1 MSQQVELPPPPVSDL
16 VAAVWRVNEIR
27 RALAQM
33 AQLWTS
39 RMSHPSKAAA
49 TISMSRSN
57 SLEEI
62 VPQTASAPSHN
73 SQYPSL
79 EQAFKESVA
88 SLSAPK
94 SLSVKGLRS
103 LQPDDSSRATSP
115 SAAGE
120 VEKAEREHK
129 EGRHFST
136 EARGI
141 GASALR
147 HKGGHAD
154 SGSDVSTGNIAFD
167 APGNQALKEA
177 DDRQQ
182 AGASTTASRQA
193 GRSETTDTHPN
204 SAAEAESNGKA
215 GPVASLLESSAEK
228 PTESMDGS
236 REDAYN
242 HDQVYLPNCC
252 KRRNRKHVTLLQEN
266 LKLCQVWCFGLVPD
280 ATLSISPR
288 V

>member
-62 VPQTASAPSHN
+62 IPQTASAPSHH
-73 SQYPSL
+73 SRYPSL

-103 LQPDDSSRATSP
+103 SQPDDRSRATSP

-129 EGRHFST
+129 EGIHFST

-167 APGNQALKEA
+167 APGNQALKEV
-177 DDRQQ
+177 DDGQQ

-193 GRSETTDTHPN
+193 GRSETKDTHP
-204 SAAEAESNGKA
+204 SIAAGAEYNGKA
-215 GPVASLLESSAEK
+215 GPVASMSESTAEK
-228 PTESMDGS
+228 PTESMDDS
-236 REDAYN
+236 VENAQN
-242 HDQVYLPNCC
+242 HDQVHLLIRC
-252 KRRNRKHVTLLQEN
+252 KRRNR
-266 LKLCQVWCFGLVPD
+266 
-280 ATLSISPR
+280 
-288 V
+288 